1 MGEAKPE
8 EKKEEPKDQEKKEE
22 KAEEKN
28 VEAKTPPPNPVILFV
43 DLHCVGCA
51 KKIERTILK
60 YRGVEEVEINMVQ
73 NQVTVKGT
81 VDPQAL
87 CSRIQKKTR
96 RKAKVIS
103 PVPPADQ
110 KDTNKSVT
118 VIQSQVNETIPTV
131 ELLVNMHCD
140 ACAQR
145 LQKKILEMRGVQ
157 RVEAELKSAKVTVT
171 GTVEAEKLIDYI
183 HRRTGKIAKPIST
196 PPKEEV
202 KKEDDKSPEEKK
214 EQKHDEEKMK
224 KEDGTEQKKDENVPT
239 AAQVQENGVDG
250 DEEKKEGDAEGG
262 NNNTTAVNEEDMV
275 KKMMNW
281 SPVYMFERLPP
292 PQIFSD
298 ENPNACCIS

>member
-8 EKKEEPKDQEKKEE
+8 EKKEETKDQEKKEE
-22 KAEEKN
+22 KTEEKN
-28 VEAKTPPPNPVILFV
+28 VEAKTAPPNQVILFV

-73 NQVTVKGT
+73 NQVTVKGIL
-81 VDPQAL
+81 DPQTL

-96 RKAKVIS
+96 RKAKIIS
-103 PVPPADQ
+103 PVPPVDQ
-110 KDTNKSVT
+110 GDTNKPDIV
-118 VIQSQVNETIPTV
+118 VESQVNGTVPTV

-140 ACAQR
+140 ACAQT

-157 RVEAELKSAKVTVT
+157 RVEAELKSGKVTVT
-171 GTVEAEKLIDYI
+171 GTIETEKLLDYI
-183 HRRTGKIAKPIST
+183 HRRTGKIAKPIT

-202 KKEDDKSPEEKK
+202 KKEDDKPPEEKK
-214 EQKHDEEKMK
+214 EEKHDEEGMK
-224 KEDGTEQKKDENVPT
+224 KEDDTEEKKDEKEPT
-239 AAQVQENGVDG
+239 VAQEQESGVDG
-250 DEEKKEGDAEGG
+250 DEKKKEGDAEGG
-262 NNNTTAVNEEDMV
+262 NNNTTAVSEEDMV
-275 KKMMNW
+275 KKTMNW
-281 SPVYMFERLPP
+281 SPFYMIERLPP